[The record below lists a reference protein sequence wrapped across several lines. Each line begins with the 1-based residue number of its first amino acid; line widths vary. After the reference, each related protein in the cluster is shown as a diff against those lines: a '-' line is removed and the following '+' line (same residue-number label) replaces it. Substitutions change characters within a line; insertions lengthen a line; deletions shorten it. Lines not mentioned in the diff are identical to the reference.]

1 MNLKAPLSN
10 LPDRLVIFDGVCNF
24 CNASSNFIIKRDP
37 SAKFT
42 FTTVQSEL
50 GVRIL
55 GQLGIDPDDP
65 NTFVLIKNGEV
76 HLKSSA
82 ALQIAKE
89 LTGAWSLASYLIV
102 IPSVIR
108 DSVYGLIAR
117 NRYALM
123 GKRDTCMVPSAE
135 VKARFIG

>member
-42 FTTVQSEL
+42 FTIIQSEI
-50 GVRIL
+50 GI
-55 GQLGIDPDDP
+55 QLLRQFDIDSDDP
-65 NTFVLIKNGEV
+65 NTFVLIKNREV
-76 HLKSSA
+76 YLKSTA
-82 ALQIAKE
+82 ALEIAKE
-89 LTGAWSLASYLIV
+89 LTGAWALARYLIV
-102 IPSVIR
+102 IPKIIR
-108 DSVYGLIAR
+108 DSVYSLVAR

-123 GKRDTCMVPSAE
+123 GKRDNCMIPSADVRE
-135 VKARFIG
+135 RFIL

>member
-24 CNASSNFIIKRDP
+24 CNASCNFIIKRDP
-37 SAKFT
+37 SAQFT

-50 GVRIL
+50 GVRLL

-65 NTFVLIKNGEV
+65 ITFVLIKNSEV
-76 HLKSSA
+76 YLKSSA
-82 ALQIAKE
+82 ALEIAKE

-108 DSVYGLIAR
+108 DSIYGLIAR

-123 GKRDTCMVPSAE
+123 GKRDTCMVPSGE

>member
-50 GVRIL
+50 GVRL
-55 GQLGIDPDDP
+55 LSQLGIDSDDP
-65 NTFVLIKNGEV
+65 NTFVLIKNSEV
-76 HLKSSA
+76 YLKSSA
-82 ALQIAKE
+82 ALEIAKE

-135 VKARFIG
+135 VKARFID

>member
-1 MNLKAPLSN
+1 MNLKATIN
-10 LPDRLVIFDGVCNF
+10 KLPDRLIIFDGVCNF
-24 CNASSNFIIKRDP
+24 CNASSTFIIKRDP

-42 FTTVQSEL
+42 FTTVQSEIGSRL
-50 GVRIL
+50 L
-55 GQLGIDPDDP
+55 NHLDIDPADP

-76 HLKSSA
+76 YLKSTA
-82 ALQIAKE
+82 ALEIAKE
-89 LTGAWSLASYLIV
+89 LTGVCSLASYLTV

-123 GKRDTCMVPSAE
+123 GKRDTCMTPSAE
-135 VKARFIG
+135 VKARFID